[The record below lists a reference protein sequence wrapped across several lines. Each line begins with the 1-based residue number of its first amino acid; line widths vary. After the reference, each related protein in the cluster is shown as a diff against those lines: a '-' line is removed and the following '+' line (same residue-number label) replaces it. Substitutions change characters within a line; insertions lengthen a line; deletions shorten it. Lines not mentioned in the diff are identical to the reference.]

1 VSPRKQPEQQLPPVQ
16 RLRLRYAKRGRARF
30 ASHRDFGR
38 AFERALRR
46 AEIPMAFSSGFHP
59 HPRISYANAAATGA
73 ASEAEYLEIGL
84 AEQRDPAWVRDA
96 LNAAMP
102 EGLVIVAVAESAGGS
117 LADRLGASRW
127 QVNLPGVDAEVLAAA
142 VRELLA
148 AETATVERKTKSG
161 LRSFDIRPAVLGL
174 TVSAAGF
181 ELVSAIGEPLVRPD
195 DVLTALQGL
204 RAELNTGTPALFG
217 RIEQG
222 PWDGQR
228 INDPLAA
235 DQS

>member
-84 AEQRDPAWVRDA
+84 AEQRGPAWVRDA

-102 EGLVIVAVAESAGGS
+102 EGLVIVAVAESSGGS

-127 QVNLPGVDAEVLAAA
+127 QVNLPGADAEVLAAA
-142 VRELLA
+142 VGELLA

-161 LRSFDIRPAVLGL
+161 MRSFDIRASVLSL
-174 TVSAAGF
+174 IATTDGF
-181 ELVSAIGEPLVRPD
+181 ELVSTIGEPLVRPD
-195 DVLTALQGL
+195 DVVAALQAL
-204 RAELNTGTPALFG
+204 RAELNTGTPALFA

-222 PWDGQR
+222 PWDGER
-228 INDPLAA
+228 ISDPLAG
-235 DQS
+235 

>member
-1 VSPRKQPEQQLPPVQ
+1 VSTRKQPPQQPPPVQ

-46 AEIPMAFSSGFHP
+46 AAIPIAFSSGFHP

-84 AEQRDPAWVRDA
+84 AEIREPSWVRDA

-102 EGLVIVAVAESAGGS
+102 DGLVIIEVAEAQSGS

-127 QVNLPGVDAEVLAAA
+127 RVSMAGVEAAVLAAGVA
-142 VRELLA
+142 ELLA
-148 AETATVERKTKSG
+148 ASSATVERKTKSG

-174 TVSAAGF
+174 TLRPDGF
-181 ELVSAIGEPLVRPD
+181 EVLTVTGEPLVRPD
-195 DVLTALQGL
+195 DVVTALVAL
-204 RAELNTGTPALFG
+204 NPELDSGIPALFT
-217 RIEQG
+217 RLEQG

-228 INDPLAA
+228 VGDPLAE
-235 DQS
+235 

>member
-1 VSPRKQPEQQLPPVQ
+1 MSPRKQPEQQLPPVQ

-142 VRELLA
+142 VGELLA
-148 AETATVERKTKSG
+148 GETATVERKTKSG
-161 LRSFDIRPAVLGL
+161 LRSFDIRPAVLSL
-174 TVSAAGF
+174 TVSAGGF

-195 DVLTALQGL
+195 DVLAALQAL

-228 INDPLAA
+228 INDPLAG
-235 DQS
+235 